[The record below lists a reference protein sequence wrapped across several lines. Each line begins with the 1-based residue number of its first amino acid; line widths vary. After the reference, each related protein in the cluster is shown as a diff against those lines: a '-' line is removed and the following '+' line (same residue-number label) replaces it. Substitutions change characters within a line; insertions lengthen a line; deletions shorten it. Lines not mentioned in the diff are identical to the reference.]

1 MGQGIGGRDFSPPTS
16 KQAENQWKKRRH
28 CRIDIEPK
36 GYQIESDNNGVIAVV
51 AVVAIVRDDSVQN
64 EYLLDATMAAT

>member
-1 MGQGIGGRDFSPPTS
+1 MGQVIGGSGFSPLTS

-36 GYQIESDNNGVIAVV
+36 GYQIESNNNGVV
-51 AVVAIVRDDSVQN
+51 AVVDIVRDDSVQN